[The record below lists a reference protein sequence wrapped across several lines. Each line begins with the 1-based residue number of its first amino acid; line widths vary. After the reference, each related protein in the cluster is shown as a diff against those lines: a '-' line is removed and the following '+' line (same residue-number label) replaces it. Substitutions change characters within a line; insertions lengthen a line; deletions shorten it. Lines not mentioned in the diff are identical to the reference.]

1 MANRLKYSIEDII
14 SETQNTTVG
23 DKWTTD
29 LNSVLIANECLDI
42 KIGSPGVI
50 CKLDTENT

>member
-1 MANRLKYSIEDII
+1 MANRLKHSIEDII